1 MKFGSLLGAAIAA
14 YVVMVA
20 PTGARAQAVPEVEVL
35 PPLPKEVG
43 FDQNIG
49 QWVPLDATFRDE
61 TGAVVRL
68 GDFFSSGKPVVL
80 SLAYDTCPM
89 LCNLSVSGLA
99 SSLKGMTL
107 DAGRDFEVVT
117 LSFDPRD
124 TPELS
129 RVKKVAALAR
139 YGRAGGSTGWRFL
152 TGDETQI
159 KRVTGA
165 VGFRYTWDAPSNQYA
180 HPTGVV
186 VLTPKG
192 QIARYL
198 FGVEYAPKD
207 LRLSLVEASDGKL
220 GSPIDQLL
228 LLCYHYDAATGRY
241 SRIALGAMRAGGALT
256 LLSLGALVAVM
267 IVREKRARRAS

>member
-1 MKFGSLLGAAIAA
+1 MKLGSLLSAAIAA
-14 YVVMVA
+14 YAVMVA
-20 PTGARAQAVPEVEVL
+20 PASARAQAVPEVEVL

-61 TGAVVRL
+61 TGAVVHL